1 VTSKWN
7 QIYRSSDAHAQ
18 ASHHHDDDEEHEHQ
32 EHLEEGEEGDPWLVS
47 YADLM
52 TLLFGFF
59 VLLYSFAASKID
71 ENAEDWV
78 KVRKEVSRYFNGEK
92 PGGEDSKDPK
102 ASKLKTGSESLPVLP
117 FDARLK
123 SLAGDLK
130 APQLT
135 AQVSE
140 LLQREMAR
148 QGITLVKD
156 AKTLFSPQALNNP
169 NRSSP
174 SGRAQLGQLSNFSSE
189 GSKWIKGVTDQLIGL
204 KIPLQIT
211 VESSQKL
218 GTQTP
223 VTPEIERRELEKS
236 NARAYAV
243 LEQLRQALSL
253 ADVPFR
259 GSISAMGI
267 RQSDVAS
274 NVEISDA
281 IVIKVYYEEEN
292 TDKK

>member
-1 VTSKWN
+1 MTARLN
-7 QIYRSSDAHAQ
+7 LTYLSSDAHAQ
-18 ASHHHDDDEEHEHQ
+18 ASHHQDEDEEHESH
-32 EHLEEGEEGDPWLVS
+32 EPHEEVEEAEPWLVS
-47 YADLM
+47 YADMM

-92 PGGEDSKDPK
+92 PSDTESKDPSTNK
-102 ASKLKTGSESLPVLP
+102 SKTGSESLPVLP
-117 FDARLK
+117 FDARVK
-123 SLAGDLK
+123 SLTGDLK
-130 APQLT
+130 SPEVS

-156 AKTLFSPQALNNP
+156 AQSLFTTDALNNP
-169 NRSSP
+169 NLTNMNQ
-174 SGRAQLGQLSNFSSE
+174 SGQVKTFTADGI
-189 GSKWIKGVTDQLIGL
+189 KWLKSVTDQLIGL

-211 VESSQKL
+211 VESSQKPRS
-218 GTQTP
+218 QTP
-223 VTPEIERRELEKS
+223 NTAQGERRELEKS

-243 LEQLRQALSL
+243 LEQIRQALL
-253 ADVPFR
+253 PANIPFR
-259 GSISAMGI
+259 GNISAMGT
-267 RQSDVAS
+267 RQSDVAA

-281 IVIKVYYEEEN
+281 IVIRVLYEE
-292 TDKK
+292 TDTEKK